1 MLSNCGIGEDSWEP
15 LNSKEIKPANPK
27 GNQLWLFTGRTDAE
41 APILRLPDAKSWLTV
56 KDSNAGKDWG
66 QEEKKPRKD
75 EMVGW
80 PHHLNGHG
88 FEQTPGDSEGQGSLA
103 CCSPGVAESWTW
115 LNDWTR
121 QRNYRSWYAS
131 HNWRKTVTL
140 LKPPVSQALQ
150 RICFLSLQLH
160 INNDW
165 KKDDLKISY
174 NIRFPGT
181 WQFYSPHT
189 FFPSFTPHCNVFH

>member
-103 CCSPGVAESWTW
+103 CCSPWGHKESDTIEG
-115 LNDWTR
+115 LNNKYSCHQNT
-121 QRNYRSWYAS
+121 
-131 HNWRKTVTL
+131 
-140 LKPPVSQALQ
+140 KPPTHDLSVLPPHLYAIGLCIQ
-150 RICFLSLQLH
+150 FLF
-160 INNDW
+160 N
-165 KKDDLKISY
+165 
-174 NIRFPGT
+174 
-181 WQFYSPHT
+181 
-189 FFPSFTPHCNVFH
+189 